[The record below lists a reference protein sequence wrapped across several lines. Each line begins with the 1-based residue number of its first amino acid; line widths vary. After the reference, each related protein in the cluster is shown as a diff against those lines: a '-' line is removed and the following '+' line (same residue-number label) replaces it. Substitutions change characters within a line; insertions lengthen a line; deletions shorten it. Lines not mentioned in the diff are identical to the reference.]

1 MALPTKKE
9 RVRRKKVMKAAGI
22 SVPNTDNSWG
32 PWWDGL
38 WQRSTTHEKN
48 ADYYGNPTPLNV
60 LLMGIDKLTGNTT
73 YYREPQPI
81 GGTLQATD
89 NSLGA

>member
-9 RVRRKKVMKAAGI
+9 RIRRKKVMKAAGI

-48 ADYYGNPTPLNV
+48 ADYYGNPTL
-60 LLMGIDKLTGNTT
+60 
-73 YYREPQPI
+73 
-81 GGTLQATD
+81 
-89 NSLGA
+89 